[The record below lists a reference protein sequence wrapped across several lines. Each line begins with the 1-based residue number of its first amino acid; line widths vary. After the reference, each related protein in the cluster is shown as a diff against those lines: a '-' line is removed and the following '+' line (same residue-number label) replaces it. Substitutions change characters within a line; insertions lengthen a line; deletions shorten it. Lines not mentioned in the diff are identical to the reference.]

1 MEKYATL
8 IGAGDARKK
17 TITMQP
23 ALGDV
28 SGFIQRYMIANP
40 DGTWEQLKTQHA
52 VRFSDV
58 TDTQMALSLLKS
70 VKQKVGEDI
79 QVYVERIR
87 LWLKRRIKIKVVI
100 L

>member
-8 IGAGDARKK
+8 IGAGDARKQR
-17 TITMQP
+17 IAVQS

-40 DGTWEQLKTQHA
+40 DGTWAHLKTQLA

-58 TDTQMALSLLKS
+58 TDAQMALSLLRS

-79 QVYVERIR
+79 QVYVKRIH
-87 LWLKRRIKIKVVI
+87 LWLKRRITIKVVI